1 MTTLRKA
8 AQQALEAMDK
18 ATRYM
23 SDSDYV
29 KLNQAITALRAALE
43 QEEPPCPYVRH
54 GRDGTH
60 WCALAEQSAQPATIT
75 SPRGSLGEPI
85 V

>member
-1 MTTLRKA
+1 MTTLRET
-8 AQQALEAMDK
+8 AQMALEVLSEILDTGGSFDAEESV
-18 ATRYM
+18 A
-23 SDSDYV
+23 
-29 KLNQAITALRAALE
+29 ALRAALE
-43 QEEPPCPYVRH
+43 QPEPPCPYVRH
-54 GRDGTH
+54 GSDGTH

>member
-1 MTTLRKA
+1 MTAITPDELSAALGWPGGISAPVLDKAELLRMVSNA
-8 AQQALEAMDK
+8 RMAQQ
-18 ATRYM
+18 
-23 SDSDYV
+23 
-29 KLNQAITALRAALE
+29 
-43 QEEPPCPYVRH
+43 PPCPYVRH